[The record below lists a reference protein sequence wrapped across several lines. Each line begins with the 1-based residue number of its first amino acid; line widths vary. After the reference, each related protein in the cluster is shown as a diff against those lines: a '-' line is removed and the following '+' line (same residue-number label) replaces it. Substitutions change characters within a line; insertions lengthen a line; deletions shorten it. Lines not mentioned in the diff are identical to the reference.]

1 MPILTYV
8 ANQSGLL
15 IPVML
20 KNNVTDFRI
29 HSIALID
36 TGASHTA
43 IHESVVQALGLT
55 PVGITGVTTPN
66 AIGQYLKYDIG
77 IVFEN
82 EWVIKRTVTAL
93 PLQNQSDF
101 TCLIGRNILDLF
113 TLHYNG
119 RSKQFTLCF

>member
-43 IHESVVQALGLT
+43 IHESVVQDLELT
-55 PVGITGVTTPN
+55 PVGIIGVTTPN
-66 AIGQYLKYDIG
+66 AIGQYLKYDID

-82 EWVIKRTVTAL
+82 EWDASENEVNRENAKIEAHK
-93 PLQNQSDF
+93 D
-101 TCLIGRNILDLF
+101 RNM
-113 TLHYNG
+113 
-119 RSKQFTLCF
+119 